1 VCKNV
6 ATFIALVRTL
16 TSVNVC
22 TFTLHKAVLVRESC
36 RVGAPWQGGI
46 EVKQKHTREEL
57 DADVASRLA
66 CGFWAVVWWVG
77 DATVAAAPRAAA
89 RSPGRVAR
97 GVSAGS
103 GDDTAVETA
112 DTPLISDL
120 FFARTKNFLEDLPRD
135 DAAHFSWDVPSR
147 RVPGPHGTV
156 IEETRAQAHASQVS
170 RDE

>member
-1 VCKNV
+1 MR
-6 ATFIALVRTL
+6 TF

-22 TFTLHKAVLVRESC
+22 TFTLHKAEGFEGC
-36 RVGAPWQGGI
+36 VGKGKLPRRRTMARWNRSQTETHQGGTGRRRR
-46 EVKQKHTREEL
+46 KSTRLRVVGGVVGRRRHRLSGSTGRFSLAE
-57 DADVASRLA
+57 ARRSR
-66 CGFWAVVWWVG
+66 GH
-77 DATVAAAPRAAA
+77 
-89 RSPGRVAR
+89 
-97 GVSAGS
+97 SAGA